1 MKNIFFVL
9 FLLSAIVV
17 QAQDQIKWPDH
28 KKSAIILTYDD
39 ALPSQLKV
47 AVPQLKK
54 AQLTATFFLT
64 SDIDSLSIPQWRS
77 LSRQGFELGNHTV
90 FHPCAGTDD
99 NPVPS
104 DHYTA
109 YQIIREIEVMD
120 RFLFALDGKTKRTFA
135 YPCAETTVGGT
146 DYVDSLRR
154 YTLVK
159 YARAG
164 GDSGAFITDF
174 RHLDPFRVPSYGL
187 EGGETGTQLIAFVK
201 KVQQRGGMGIIM
213 IHGVG
218 GDYITLSTK
227 AHQELV
233 RYLETERKD
242 IWITTFQRAMDYVNK
257 HIPLKAQKI

>member
-1 MKNIFFVL
+1 MKTILFIFFL
-9 FLLSAIVV
+9 IVGV
-17 QAQDQIKWPDH
+17 AANAQIKWPGH

-47 AVPQLKK
+47 AVPQLKA

-64 SDIDSLSIPQWRS
+64 SDIDSISIPQWRR
-77 LSRQGFELGNHTV
+77 LSNKGFELGNHTV

-120 RFLFALDGKTKRTFA
+120 RFLYAVDGKKKRTFA
-135 YPCAETTVGGT
+135 YPCAETTLGGK
-146 DYVDSLRR
+146 DYVDSLRKYR
-154 YTLVK
+154 LVK

-164 GDSGAFITDF
+164 GDSTAVITNLSL
-174 RHLDPFRVPSYGL
+174 LDPFRVPSYGL
-187 EGGETGTQLIAFVK
+187 EGGETGAQLIAFVK
-201 KVQQRGGMGIIM
+201 KVQKSGGLGIFM

-218 GDYITLSTK
+218 GDYITIS
-227 AHQELV
+227 ANVHRELI
-233 RYLETERKD
+233 RYLETQKKD
-242 IWITTFQRAMDYVNK
+242 IWMPTFQQGMDYINK
-257 HIPLKAQKI
+257 QTPLKPQKL

>member
-1 MKNIFFVL
+1 MKTIFLIL
-9 FLLSAIVV
+9 FLIAGIAA
-17 QAQDQIKWPDH
+17 QAQEIKWPDH

-47 AVPQLKK
+47 AVPQLKT
-54 AQLTATFFLT
+54 AGLTATFFLT
-64 SDIDSLSIPQWRS
+64 SDIDSSSIPQWRN
-77 LSRQGFELGNHTV
+77 LSKAGFELGNHTV

-120 RFLFALDGKTKRTFA
+120 RFLYAVDGKTKRTFA
-135 YPCAETTVGGT
+135 YPCAETTLGGK
-146 DYVDSLRR
+146 DYVDSLRK

-164 GDSGAFITDF
+164 GDSTAYITDF
-174 RHLDPFRVPSYGL
+174 KRLDPFRVPSYGL
-187 EGGETGTQLIAFVK
+187 EGGETGTRLIAFVK
-201 KVQQRGGMGIIM
+201 KVQQSGGLGIIM

-218 GDYITLSTK
+218 GDYITISAA
-227 AHQELV
+227 AHQELI
-233 RYLETERKD
+233 RYLKTHQKE
-242 IWITTFQRAMDYVNK
+242 IWITTFQQAMNYVNAY
-257 HIPLKAQKI
+257 IPLKAQKL